1 MDILYWNINFDCCVC
16 GLQLYRYLM
25 MTMIQKMWYYIRVCI
40 RCGVC
45 ICIKKLKNEKKNPV
59 EKITNISCYTKKI
72 LFVRMYILWI
82 LRVYIFLDLNSIKHI
97 TYIYLIL
104 QIKKKSFILDTYAP
118 LLKHNTPSQN
128 LFQMEKQRRV
138 PFSYQYSIILSNII
152 KLCWHIWS

>member
-1 MDILYWNINFDCCVC
+1 
-16 GLQLYRYLM
+16 M
-25 MTMIQKMWYYIRVCI
+25 MTLIHCIRVCI
-40 RCGVC
+40 ICGVC
-45 ICIKKLKNEKKNPV
+45 ICIKKLKNEKKKSSRKNY
-59 EKITNISCYTKKI
+59 EYILLHKKI
-72 LFVRMYILWI
+72 LFVRMYILCEFY
-82 LRVYIFLDLNSIKHI
+82 VYIFLDLNSIKHI

-152 KLCWHIWS
+152 KLC